1 MEHFSKG
8 KLLSKSPCNDD
19 LFEGGAHRKLA
30 KEISDEI
37 RNDDNCTI
45 IGIDGGWGSGKSNL
59 VGMIQKELSIGS
71 NGEKYHFFTYDA
83 WGHQTDLQRRTIL
96 EELTSDLV
104 KGHAPILNENS
115 WKESLEDLLAKK
127 KQTSTKTIPA
137 IGIGSIVSL
146 FTILL
151 TPFVTHLASLVP
163 LEWLKSAIL
172 VVPYLVAYGFFGYR
186 HYGKMRDK
194 YKQNFTWEKC
204 ISEFFLIYKDK
215 IKEETKCE
223 TISEKEPSSR
233 QFKEWIHEIDNSLK
247 QNGGI
252 VLVLVIDNMDRLPK
266 QKVQELWSAIHSCF
280 SEEKYTN
287 IRIIVPFDRLHI
299 RNAFHSEN
307 LISQCPDKDNAIT
320 VYGDDF
326 INKTFYIVYAVP
338 PPILSGWMHY
348 FKDRW
353 KDAFGNG
360 SNVDYSV
367 LQIYDMLTKEQSP
380 RKIIAFI
387 NQFVTI
393 RNLCDENIEDKYIA
407 LYIFGRSK
415 IIESPLEEILNPT
428 YLQGLSFL
436 YADDENMASNISSL
450 YYQLP
455 LDKAMDV
462 VFTREVTAELND
474 NDVKILNQLKGNANY
489 WEILNHSI
497 TGVSNIENATL
508 ALEKHFGDNHSH
520 EVSLIWDALY
530 RKSNPGSAT
539 QDKEYKEYHYILL
552 KHISDKNDYYRH
564 LLTVYHANVS
574 ETFDLQN
581 YIDGV
586 DKLHEF
592 IPVEERYTSS
602 FKTTVTPQQYL
613 QLVESRKDDFDE
625 YGFVVDDDS
634 LDEYLA
640 NLDVD
645 KLSNMKLY
653 PFLKN
658 DIEIPKYKEQ
668 IKQQFIANTSN
679 IQIETKL
686 LYRLKEI
693 VVEDRPIEISG
704 YLNDNEIYNMLNA
717 LSKDD
722 ELYPD
727 VLSMAI
733 SRYSN
738 GNGNIRSYLQNSVGT
753 LTEKQIEKVAGCI
766 QYYISYGDLLLQLE
780 NFNAVPYVT
789 EIAKLLTISSQYGVS
804 RMNIKKSLEN
814 YDNIYR
820 NLNLDSQV
828 LLGRWNGWSEYISSV
843 TLSDVPSL
851 SIKLVEDMTVSP
863 KLQIS
868 KHCLELVEKYLESL
882 DQETWKQS
890 IVSDDYNFKLLYVY
904 HPNLLAFYV
913 DAFKENMRDYA
924 LGNSDSPMSNE
935 LAEKAII
942 ILKNM
947 GYDCSLVFKEVRDIF
962 VNNSCVDKAKL
973 KYFANRLFLYG
984 HLEEDKNSLNK
995 ILRSEFLDDSEILKI
1010 ASDNKDVVRQVLK
1023 KSDDPSDFTNK
1034 LSALAKNHKDDDE
1047 LKSLCAYWDIDVD
1060 EDESK

>member
-1 MEHFSKG
+1 MNQNKKG
-8 KLLSKSPCNDD
+8 KLLSKAPCNDD

-30 KEISDEI
+30 KEISAEI
-37 RNDDNCTI
+37 CRDGNCTI

-59 VGMIQKELSIGS
+59 VGMIQKELS
-71 NGEKYHFFTYDA
+71 NGFNGGKYHFFTYDA

-104 KGHAPILNENS
+104 KGQTPILNENS
-115 WKESLEDLLAKK
+115 WKESLENLLAKK

-137 IGIGSIVSL
+137 IGIGTIVSL

-163 LEWLKSAIL
+163 LEWLKQAVL
-172 VVPYLVAYGFFGYR
+172 VIPYVVAYGFFGYR
-186 HYGKMRDK
+186 HYSKMKDK

-204 ISEFFLIYKDK
+204 LSEFFLIYKDK
-215 IKEETKCE
+215 IKEETKFE

-247 QNGGI
+247 QNDNI

-266 QKVQELWSAIHSCF
+266 LKVQELWSAIHSCF
-280 SEEKYTN
+280 SEGKYTN

-299 RNAFHSEN
+299 RNAFQSEN
-307 LISQCPDKDNAIT
+307 LISSCSDKETAIT

-326 INKTFYIVYAVP
+326 INKTFYIVYTVP

-353 KDAFGNG
+353 KDAFGNKV
-360 SNVDYSV
+360 NVDYSV

-393 RNLCDENIEDKYIA
+393 RNICDEHIEDKYIA

-415 IIESPLEEILNPT
+415 IIENPLEEILNPT
-428 YLQGLSFL
+428 YLQGLDFL
-436 YADDENMASNISSL
+436 YSDDENMASNVSSL

-474 NDVKILNQLKGNANY
+474 KNVKILNQLKGNANY

-497 TGVSNIENATL
+497 TAVSNIENATL

-520 EVSLIWDALY
+520 EASLIWDALY
-530 RKSNPGSAT
+530 RRSNPGSET
-539 QDKEYKEYHYILL
+539 RDKKYEEYHYILL

-564 LLTVYHANVS
+564 LLTVYHANIY

-592 IPVEERYTSS
+592 IPVEDRYTSS

-613 QLVESRKDDFDE
+613 LLVESRKNDFDE
-625 YGFVVDDDS
+625 YGLVIDDDS
-634 LDEYLA
+634 LDDYLA
-640 NLDVD
+640 NLDID

-653 PFLKN
+653 PFMKN
-658 DIEIPKYKEQ
+658 DVEIPKYREK

-686 LYRLKEI
+686 LSRLKEI
-693 VVEDRPIEISG
+693 VVDDRPINISD

-717 LSKDD
+717 LTKDD

-727 VLSMAI
+727 VLAMAI
-733 SRYSN
+733 SKYPN
-738 GNGNIRSYLQNSVGT
+738 GNGNIRGYLQNSVGT
-753 LTEKQIEKVAGCI
+753 LTEKQIENITDCI
-766 QYYISYGDLLLQLE
+766 QYYISYGELLLLLD
-780 NFNAVPYVT
+780 NFSSIPYVV
-789 EIAKLLTISSQYGVS
+789 EIAKLLTTSKFGVS
-804 RMNIKKSLEN
+804 RMNIKNSLEN
-814 YDNIYR
+814 YDNIYD
-820 NLNLDSQV
+820 NLNLDSQI
-828 LLGRWNGWSEYISSV
+828 LLGRWNEWSQYISSV
-843 TLSDVPSL
+843 NLDDVPSL
-851 SIKLVEDMTVSP
+851 STSLVDDMKKSSKL
-863 KLQIS
+863 KIS
-868 KHCLELVEKYLESL
+868 KHCLGLVEKYLESL
-882 DQETWKQS
+882 DQEAWKQS
-890 IVSDDYNFKLLYVY
+890 LVSDDYNLKLLYVY
-904 HPNLLAFYV
+904 HPKSLAFFV
-913 DAFKENMRDYA
+913 DAFKEKMRDYA
-924 LGNSDSPMSNE
+924 LGNSDSPISNE
-935 LAEKAII
+935 LAEKAMT
-942 ILKNM
+942 ILMDM
-947 GYDCSLVFKEVRDIF
+947 GYDSSLVFKEVRDIF
-962 VNNSCVDKAKL
+962 VNNSCVNKEKL
-973 KYFANRLFLYG
+973 KYFGSWLFSHG

-1010 ASDNKDVVRQVLK
+1010 ASDNKEVVKQILK
-1023 KSDDPSDFTNK
+1023 NSDAPSDFTNK
-1034 LSALAKNHKDDDE
+1034 LSALARTHKDDDE
-1047 LKSLCAYWDIDVD
+1047 LKSLCDYCGIDTD